1 MATPEP
7 EAPPER
13 RKTQLVQRITL
24 IVDIGI
30 LLAMISFAFWFG
42 RQSQRL
48 DQLADGQAKQGEVQ
62 AKQGEAIDALGK
74 SVTAV
79 TDQVLA
85 AAEGRIAVVEAK
97 GASTETLVRDLK
109 VDMTDRLRR
118 IEDKIDDK
126 K

>member
-1 MATPEP
+1 MSTPPPSEL
-7 EAPPER
+7 PER
-13 RKTQLVQRITL
+13 RKTPLVQRITL
-24 IVDIGI
+24 AVDVGI
-30 LLAMISFAFWFG
+30 FVALLSYAFWNG
-42 RQSQRL
+42 RQSERL
-48 DQLADGQAKQGEVQ
+48 DKVIQQQAQ
-62 AKQGEAIDALGK
+62 QGEAMDALQR
-74 SVTAV
+74 SVTDV
-79 TDQVLA
+79 TGQVLA